1 MTICYF
7 ETSES
12 RNLEKD
18 QLMTKMKSLIT
29 LLLALLPFLGV
40 SAQDEGVR
48 VPQFGYIS
56 YNEVFQQMP
65 EYQKAQEDFAAL
77 KAKYDAETTRSEDEF
92 QRKFAEFLQGQKD
105 FPPSILQ
112 KRQAELQELMDKSV
126 NFRRESRKLLRQAE
140 AELQRPVAAKLDEA
154 IKAVGAELGLI
165 FVLNTD
171 GNSLPF
177 VHPQVGVDITRPVL
191 SKLGIEKVEVPEER
205 IEP

>member
-1 MTICYF
+1 
-7 ETSES
+7 
-12 RNLEKD
+12 
-18 QLMTKMKSLIT
+18 MKIKQIILSLF
-29 LLLALLPFLGV
+29 LALVPFLV
-40 SAQDEGVR
+40 TQAQEEGVR

-56 YNEVFQQMP
+56 YSEVFQQMP

-105 FPPSILQ
+105 FPASILQ

-126 NFRRESRKLLRQAE
+126 TFRKESRKLLRQAE
-140 AELQRPVAAKLDEA
+140 AELQKPVAEKLDEA

-177 VHPQVGVDITRPVL
+177 VHPQVGVDITQPVL
-191 SKLGIEKVEVPEER
+191 QKLGIEKAEVPEER
-205 IEP
+205 IVP